1 MSYDYNMEVLRDVHD
16 AIQDYDL
23 TEWKGD
29 REGFEELLNDELWTN
44 DNVTGNGS
52 GSYTFISYRAQEYVI
67 DNMELLFE
75 ALREFGCDYEEIGR
89 HFCNE
94 EWEHFDVTIRCYLLS
109 GAISNALDYYE
120 DEGEFDEEREEEEA

>member
-1 MSYDYNMEVLRDVHD
+1 MSYNYNKEILEDVHD

-23 TEWKGD
+23 TVWKGD

-44 DNVTGNGS
+44 DSVTGNGS
-52 GSYTFISYRAQEYVI
+52 GSYTFNSYRAQEHVL

-89 HFCNE
+89 HFVNE
-94 EWEHFDVTIRCYLLS
+94 DWEYFDVSIRCYLLS

-120 DEGEFDEEREEEEA
+120 DEGEFDEECEEEEA

>member
-52 GSYTFISYRAQEYVI
+52 GSYTFNRYRAQEHVL

-89 HFCNE
+89 HFVNE
-94 EWEHFDVTIRCYLLS
+94 DWEYFDVSIRCYLLS

-120 DEGEFDEEREEEEA
+120 DEGEFDEECEEEEA

>member
-52 GSYTFISYRAQEYVI
+52 GSYTFNSYRAQEHVL

-94 EWEHFDVTIRCYLLS
+94 EWEYFDVTIRCYLLS

-120 DEGEFDEEREEEEA
+120 DEGEFDEEEDEEEV

>member
-52 GSYTFISYRAQEYVI
+52 GSYTFNSYRAQEHVL

-75 ALREFGCDYEEIGR
+75 ALREFGCDCEEIGR
-89 HFCNE
+89 HFVNE
-94 EWEHFDVTIRCYLLS
+94 DWEYFDVSIRCYLLS

-120 DEGEFDEEREEEEA
+120 DEGEFDEECEEEEA